1 MSQDQEEDY
10 TKLPLETRITHKVWK
25 ARLGA
30 YEELNKSFSL
40 SGSPTDP
47 CFDLWAR
54 QPDLWRSVLADSNV
68 AAQGAGVTAFV
79 SFCKFSDPSYIVKC
93 RELASAAI
101 SEKCLTSRASTKS
114 DAVEALMLMIEVD
127 AAGPVI
133 DALLPSLSARSPK
146 VITAN
151 VSAIADLVEQFGTKI
166 VPPKPIVAQL
176 KSLFGHA
183 DKNVRQETFRLTVH
197 LYRWIGEPLKASIFG
212 DLKPVQVKELEA
224 LFSKLP
230 TDPPKQLRLLRSQIP
245 EQTEATDES
254 EKEDDHGIQ
263 EEPNLQEEE
272 DEFDLIEEVDVIPK
286 IDSNLESVMS
296 STKWKE
302 RKEALDALI
311 PILSQPKIKD
321 GEFFGLVTLLSKAI
335 VKDAN
340 VMVVMNAANCI
351 TALAKGL
358 RSNYSKYAITSIQ
371 ALLERS
377 KEKKQNVVET
387 LSSAMDAACE
397 TIPFDEIAEPISA
410 FSNNKN
416 PQIKIACFNL
426 QTRCF
431 RKVLQY
437 PSKFSIEVCA
447 KSCVPGVSDT
457 FEPVR
462 SAAAEALGTLMKL
475 VGERPLAVY
484 LDSLDEIRKSKITS
498 FFESAT
504 VKAVAPPKTKP
515 APTASAKKPDTKSVV
530 TTKPRLSKNPP
541 LPPSSTSTASISPKK
556 KANTEKLSLNVE
568 KTNAFENGPLMPR
581 PTTRPVARGLSRNSP
596 LLNKSPGLKSTSPL
610 PAGTISQTVQGIK
623 NMELDDAAHQ
633 PSKLSKT
640 SSNYLELKTNH
651 NGSVDEI
658 ASLNEENEE
667 LKILLSRERD
677 EKTRLQRELTEVRK
691 ELNMIRDMQPSS
703 PLNDRRS
710 AFLRRANSEMLDTSA
725 GPSNRIDLLQS
736 PLGRAR
742 PLSSTGFNQHSPSA
756 FSKSANN
763 LSFQTDPPKQ
773 PFSPRSNLT
782 SDWSK
787 AIDLTT
793 RLKQKIT
800 EMKQTDIR
808 HQGMIH

>member
-10 TKLPLETRITHKVWK
+10 TKLSLEARITHKVWK

-30 YEELNKSFSL
+30 YEELSKNFSL

-93 RELASAAI
+93 RELAAAAI

-114 DAVEALMLMIEVD
+114 DAVEALMLMVEVD
-127 AAGPVI
+127 TANPVI
-133 DALLPSLSARSPK
+133 DALLSSLSARSPK

-166 VPPKPIVAQL
+166 IQPKPIVAQL
-176 KSLFGHA
+176 KSMFGHA
-183 DKNVRQETFRLTVH
+183 DKNVRQETFRLTVN
-197 LYRWIGEPLKASIFG
+197 LFRWIGEPLKLSIFG
-212 DLKPVQVKELEA
+212 ELKPVQVKELESS
-224 LFSKLP
+224 FSKLP
-230 TDPPKQLRLLRSQIP
+230 TDPPKQQRLLRSQVS
-245 EQTEATDES
+245 EQTETAEDN
-254 EKEDDHGIQ
+254 EKGNGGEIN

-272 DEFDLIEEVDVIPK
+272 DELDLIEEVDVIPK
-286 IDSNLESVMS
+286 IDPNLETVMS

-302 RKEALDALI
+302 RKEALDALV
-311 PILSQPKIKD
+311 PVLSQPRIKEGD
-321 GEFFGLVTLLSKAI
+321 FFGLVALLSKSI

-351 TALAKGL
+351 TVLAKGL
-358 RSNYSKYAITSIQ
+358 RSNYSKYAITSVQ

-387 LSSAMDAACE
+387 LSSAMDAACD
-397 TIPFDEIAEPISA
+397 TIPFNDVSEPICA

-416 PQIKIACFNL
+416 PQIKIACFTL
-426 QTRCF
+426 LTRCF
-431 RKVLQY
+431 RKVPQY
-437 PSKFSIEVCA
+437 PSKSSVELCA

-462 SAAAEALGTLMKL
+462 SSAAEALGTLMKL
-475 VGERPLAVY
+475 VGERQLAIHME
-484 LDSLDEIRKSKITS
+484 SLDEIRKSKIMS
-498 FFESAT
+498 FFESAI
-504 VKAVAPPKTKP
+504 VKAKAPSKTKP
-515 APTASAKKPDTKSVV
+515 APTAPIKKSDTKPGSPPKLE
-530 TTKPRLSKNPP
+530 TAKNPP
-541 LPPSSTSTASISPKK
+541 LSTSSASTVSASPKK
-556 KANTEKLSLNVE
+556 KTNNEKLSLNME
-568 KTNAFENGPLMPR
+568 KSNAFENGPLMPR

-596 LLNKSPGLKSTSPL
+596 LLNKPALKSTSPL
-610 PAGTISQTVQGIK
+610 PAGTINQTVQGIK

-633 PSKLSKT
+633 PTKHSKT
-640 SSNYLELKTNH
+640 SPSHLELKEN
-651 NGSVDEI
+651 NGGSFEEI

-667 LKILLSRERD
+667 LKILLSLERE
-677 EKTRLQRELTEVRK
+677 EKTRLQRELAEVKK
-691 ELNMIRDMQPSS
+691 ELSTIRDLQPSS

-710 AFLRRANSEMLDTSA
+710 AFLRRANSEMLDAST

-742 PLSSTGFNQHSPSA
+742 PLSSTGFTQHSPLA
-756 FSKSANN
+756 LSKSGNN
-763 LSFQTDPPKQ
+763 FSFQKDPPKQ
-773 PFSPRSNLT
+773 PFSPRSNT
-782 SDWSK
+782 NAEWSK

-808 HQGMIH
+808 HQGTIH